1 MRSQFRD
8 TIIDLH
14 NDKIVLILGDVS
26 VYLFN
31 EFTQNNPDRVYN
43 LAICENSLISVSA
56 GLSSLGFIPFVHTI
70 NPFISDRSYEQ
81 IKLDMCYNQFGAN
94 IVTCGATFDYAFDG
108 TTHHSQTDIAN
119 LRLLPDIEVLHPGS
133 NKEVDVLI
141 RSQYDNGKVTYYR
154 LSDFPHEIDMDVKFG
169 KGVELFDRG
178 SKYTIM
184 TSGPILQNVYEAV
197 KDLDVN
203 LVYFHTIKPIDV
215 EMIKKYKNTNILVF
229 QDVNGLYEAICEISG
244 LNIKKFGVFDE
255 FYTDYG
261 NVHDA
266 RNYYGLSTEKI
277 NEDIKNVLQR

>member
-1 MRSQFRD
+1 MRKQFRD
-8 TIIDLH
+8 TITDLH
-14 NDKIVLILGDVS
+14 DDKIVLILGDVS

-108 TTHHSQTDIAN
+108 ASHHCQTDIAN

-141 RSQYDNGKVTYYR
+141 RSQYDNGKTTYYR
-154 LSDFPHEIDMDVKFG
+154 LSDFPHEIDMDVEFG
-169 KGVELFDRG
+169 KGVELFDKG

-184 TSGPILQNVYEAV
+184 TNGPILHNVYEAV

-203 LVYFHTIKPIDV
+203 LVYFHTIKPIDI
-215 EMIKKYKNTNILVF
+215 ELIEKYKDTNILVF
-229 QDVNGLYEAICEISG
+229 QDVNGLYEAICEVFN
-244 LNIKKFGVFDE
+244 LNVKKVGVGNE
-255 FYTDYG
+255 FYKNYG
-261 NVHDA
+261 TVHDA
-266 RNYYGLSTEKI
+266 REYFGF
-277 NEDIKNVLQR
+277 

>member
-31 EFTQNNPDRVYN
+31 EFTQNNPDKVYN

-141 RSQYDNGKVTYYR
+141 RSQYDNGKTTYYR
-154 LSDFPHEIDMDVKFG
+154 LSDFPHEIDMDVEFG
-169 KGVELFDRG
+169 KGVELFDKG

-203 LVYFHTIKPIDV
+203 LVYFHTIKPIDI
-215 EMIKKYKNTNILVF
+215 ELIEKYKDTNILVF
-229 QDVNGLYEAICEISG
+229 QDVNGLYEAICEVFN
-244 LNIKKFGVFDE
+244 LNVKKIGVGNE
-255 FYTDYG
+255 FYKNYG
-261 NVHDA
+261 TVHDA
-266 RNYYGLSTEKI
+266 REYFGLSVNLIHKRVI
-277 NEDIKNVLQR
+277 NESI

>member
-1 MRSQFRD
+1 MRKQFRD
-8 TIIDLH
+8 TITDLH

-81 IKLDMCYNQFGAN
+81 IKLDMCYTQFGAN

-108 TTHHSQTDIAN
+108 ASHHCQTDIAN
-119 LRLLPDIEVLHPGS
+119 LRLLPDIEVLQPGS

-141 RSQYDNGKVTYYR
+141 RSQYDNGKTTYYR
-154 LSDFPHEIDMDVKFG
+154 LSDFPHEIDMDVEFG
-169 KGVELFDRG
+169 KGVELFDKG

-203 LVYFHTIKPIDV
+203 LVYFHTIKPIDI
-215 EMIKKYKNTNILVF
+215 ELIEKYKDTNILVF
-229 QDVNGLYEAICEISG
+229 QDVNGLYEAICEVFN
-244 LNIKKFGVFDE
+244 LNVKKVGVGNE
-255 FYTDYG
+255 FYKNYG
-261 NVHDA
+261 TVHDA
-266 RNYYGLSTEKI
+266 REYFGLSINLIHEKVM
-277 NEDIKNVLQR
+277 NELI